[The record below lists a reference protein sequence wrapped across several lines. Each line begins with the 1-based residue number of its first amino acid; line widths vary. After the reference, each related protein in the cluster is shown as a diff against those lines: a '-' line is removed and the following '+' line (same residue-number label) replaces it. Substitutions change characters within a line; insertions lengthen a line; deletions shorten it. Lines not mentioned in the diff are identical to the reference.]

1 MIYRKFIDFL
11 KICHILIIQRTIV
24 LNTIIIGF
32 DSTTSGHSA
41 SAWTGETG
49 TSYKN
54 LTATVTFTATWKK
67 EVPKTESFSG
77 LIGSSVTPAV
87 KDRYKGS
94 CINNTTSCFS
104 LLYIICVIRNKR

>member
-1 MIYRKFIDFL
+1 MW
-11 KICHILIIQRTIV
+11 TI
-24 LNTIIIGF
+24 TGY
-32 DSTTSGHSA
+32 DSTTSGNNA

-54 LTATVTFTATWKK
+54 LTATDGATVTFTATWSK
-67 EVPKTESFSG
+67 EAPITESFSG
-77 LIGSSVTPAV
+77 LIGYSVTPAV

>member
-1 MIYRKFIDFL
+1 MW
-11 KICHILIIQRTIV
+11 TI
-24 LNTIIIGF
+24 TGY

-87 KDRYKGS
+87 NDRYKGS